1 MSMVEVNN
9 LTKTYGSLKAVDN
22 FSFTANKGEIVA
34 LVGPDG
40 AGKTSTFRATC
51 GLIKY
56 DSGEIKIAGYDVSR
70 DFEKV
75 KPLLGYMP
83 QTFSLYP
90 DLSVEENLYFYA
102 GLFGL
107 NRQQF
112 NEKKKLLYEF
122 SGLGPFYNRRASA
135 LSGGMKQKLALSCA
149 LVHDPE
155 VFILDEP
162 TTGVDPLS
170 RLQFWDILK
179 NLREK
184 GSAIVVSTP
193 YMDEVALSD
202 RAIFIYK
209 GSKLAQGTPNELLQ
223 KFVGKVYQVELE
235 PTSTKIEQLNRIKEI
250 VSRRFGSTAHIYT
263 PAHRSIEDYYDEL
276 RQIGI
281 EPDLILPVQPELEDV
296 FIQFMGK
303 FEKWNMQSKSTS

>member
-1 MSMVEVNN
+1 MSVVEVNN

-22 FSFTANKGEIVA
+22 FSFTANKGEILS

-56 DSGEIKIAGYDVSR
+56 DSGDIKIAGYDVSR
-70 DFEKV
+70 DFEKA

-83 QTFSLYP
+83 QTFSLYS

-107 NRQQF
+107 SHQQF
-112 NEKKKLLYEF
+112 DEKKKLLYDF
-122 SGLGPFYNRRASA
+122 SGLGPFHKRRAGA

-155 VFILDEP
+155 VLVLDEP

-170 RLQFWDILK
+170 RQQFWEILK
-179 NLREK
+179 MLRAK
-184 GSAIVVSTP
+184 GSTIVISTP

-202 RAIFIYK
+202 RTIFVYK
-209 GSKLAQGTPNELLQ
+209 GSKLVEGTPKELVQ
-223 KFVGKVYQVELE
+223 KFVGKVYRAEIG
-235 PTSTKIEQLNRIKEI
+235 PTSERMEQLNKIKEI
-250 VSRRFGSTAHIYT
+250 VPRRFGSAVHIYT
-263 PAHRSIEDYYDEL
+263 TENHSIEDYYDEL

-281 EPDLILPVQPELEDV
+281 EPNVIKQMPPQLEDT

-303 FEKWNMQSKSTS
+303 YEKWDMRLKSTG

>member
-1 MSMVEVNN
+1 MSTVEVSH

-51 GLIKY
+51 GLVKY

-170 RLQFWDILK
+170 RLQFWNILK
-179 NLREK
+179 NLKGK

-209 GSKLAQGTPNELLQ
+209 GSKLVEGTPKELEQ
-223 KFVGKVYQVELE
+223 KFVGKVYRADIS
-235 PTSTKIEQLNRIKEI
+235 PTSERMEQLNKIKEI

-263 PAHRSIEDYYDEL
+263 PANRSIEDYYDEL

-281 EPDLILPVQPELEDV
+281 EPNLISPVPPELEDI

-303 FEKWNMQSKSTS
+303 FEKWNMRSKSTS

>member
-1 MSMVEVNN
+1 MSMVEVDH
-9 LTKTYGSLKAVDN
+9 LTKTYGPLRAVEN

-70 DFEKV
+70 DFDKV

-107 NRQQF
+107 NHQQF

-122 SGLGPFYNRRASA
+122 SGLGPFHNRRAGA

-155 VFILDEP
+155 VFVLDEP

-193 YMDEVALSD
+193 YMDEVALSN

-209 GSKLAQGTPNELLQ
+209 GSKLVEGTPQELVQ
-223 KFVGKVYQVELE
+223 KFLGRVYRVELE
-235 PTSTKIEQLNRIKEI
+235 PTSTKIEQLNQIKEI
-250 VSRRFGSTAHIYT
+250 VSRRFGSTVHIYT
-263 PAHRSIEDYYDEL
+263 PANRSIEDYHDDL
-276 RQIGI
+276 HRIGI
-281 EPDLILPVQPELEDV
+281 ELNSISPIPPELEDT

-303 FEKWNMQSKSTS
+303 YEKWDTQSKSTA

>member
-1 MSMVEVNN
+1 MSIVEVNC
-9 LTKTYGSLKAVDN
+9 LTKTYGPLKAVEN
-22 FSFTANKGEIVA
+22 FSFTANKGEVLA

-56 DSGEIKIAGYDVSR
+56 DSGEIKVAGFDVSR

-90 DLSVEENLYFYA
+90 DLSVEENLHFYA

-107 NRQQF
+107 SRQQF
-112 NEKKKLLYEF
+112 NEKEKLLYEF
-122 SGLGPFYNRRASA
+122 SGLGPFHNRRAGA

-155 VFILDEP
+155 VLMLDEP

-170 RLQFWDILK
+170 RRQFWDILK
-179 NLREK
+179 NLRAG
-184 GSAIVVSTP
+184 GSAIIVSTP
-193 YMDEVALSD
+193 YMDEVSLSN

-209 GSKLAQGTPNELLQ
+209 GSKLVEGTPDELVQ
-223 KFVGKVYQVELE
+223 KFVGKAYRVDVQ
-235 PTSTKIEQLNRIKEI
+235 PTSERMEQLNKIREV
-250 VSRRFGSTAHIYT
+250 VSRRFGSTVHIYT
-263 PAHRSIEDYYDEL
+263 PANRSIENYYDDL

-281 EPDLILPVQPELEDV
+281 EPNLISQVHPELEDI

-303 FEKWNMQSKSTS
+303 SEKWDMRSKSTT